1 MLNYLQK
8 SDEVSVVDEATR
20 EIDGYVRGIRTNPK
34 AEEAYMTI
42 GDIIDR
48 EVEEAIENNTKMVT
62 QSTKVNDILELLED
76 ADGEISDTLKSEL
89 SSVTDSEQLKKL
101 LKMAAKAD
109 SVAEFEQRMKF
120 PLAK

>member
-1 MLNYLQK
+1 
-8 SDEVSVVDEATR
+8 
-20 EIDGYVRGIRTNPK
+20 
-34 AEEAYMTI
+34 MTI